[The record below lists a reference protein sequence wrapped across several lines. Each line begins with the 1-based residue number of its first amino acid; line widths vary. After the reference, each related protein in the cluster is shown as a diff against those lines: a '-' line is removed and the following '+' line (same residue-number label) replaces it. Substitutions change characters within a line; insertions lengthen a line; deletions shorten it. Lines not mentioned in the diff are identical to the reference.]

1 MKKLS
6 IFFLL
11 FMTIVATSCYDDK
24 SSTDFEVVKPIV
36 IDFGDASTSVNVFQF
51 DTLKIS
57 PIIYKN
63 GVKDENLTYEWKI
76 QGDKYPETVL
86 SHKMT
91 FSEPISVVPNS
102 KAYNLILTVTDKT
115 TGIQEFARIS
125 VSVQASLGTGLFVA
139 DTRDGQTSDISLIMS
154 MNFSTRNF
162 TDKDTRIFRNVYSSV
177 NQHLLDGVVTGM
189 SSLIRSGDC
198 RTLTFVT
205 ADDVY
210 RVDPYELVDKEKNND
225 IFVFPI
231 DESEFVPKGI
241 LLWNYKGLE
250 LLNLDGHV
258 YRRTT
263 NWGNLT
269 YDFYLLPPDFDE
281 RDYYVTM
288 MGVCGSYYNELPY
301 VFDKKNQR
309 ILTVSSWYDS
319 FQQFPKQSSGAAFD
333 VNNIGAYD
341 AIWMGEGENSQLLTV
356 FKAEQGNERW
366 LGMMKYDPY
375 GSNEKVGVRKFDL
388 SHCPGISEAVGF
400 ASSPVSPD
408 FYYATKDQIYTF
420 SLGNAGEVVAE
431 SRYAVD
437 KERDG
442 DITSMRLWREEY
454 SRMNV
459 SKSSSSTG
467 VSTQSAQNRLLVI
480 TTYKESTGEGKVI
493 TIPITQL
500 RSGTLEPNRDVH
512 GRYEGFGRITSVTY
526 NNTSG
531 Y

>member
-1 MKKLS
+1 MMFNAIKKEIMKKLS

-11 FMTIVATSCYDDK
+11 FMTVVATSCYDDK

-91 FSEPISVVPNS
+91 FSEPISVVPDS

-139 DTRDGQTSDISLIMS
+139 DTRDGQNSDISLIMS

-205 ADDVY
+205 AENVY

-225 IFVFPI
+225 IFFN
-231 DESEFVPKGI
+231 KKCI
-241 LLWNYKGLE
+241 LHE
-250 LLNLDGHV
+250 
-258 YRRTT
+258 RT
-263 NWGNLT
+263 
-269 YDFYLLPPDFDE
+269 
-281 RDYYVTM
+281 
-288 MGVCGSYYNELPY
+288 
-301 VFDKKNQR
+301 
-309 ILTVSSWYDS
+309 IL
-319 FQQFPKQSSGAAFD
+319 
-333 VNNIGAYD
+333 
-341 AIWMGEGENSQLLTV
+341 
-356 FKAEQGNERW
+356 
-366 LGMMKYDPY
+366 
-375 GSNEKVGVRKFDL
+375 
-388 SHCPGISEAVGF
+388 
-400 ASSPVSPD
+400 
-408 FYYATKDQIYTF
+408 
-420 SLGNAGEVVAE
+420 
-431 SRYAVD
+431 
-437 KERDG
+437 
-442 DITSMRLWREEY
+442 
-454 SRMNV
+454 
-459 SKSSSSTG
+459 
-467 VSTQSAQNRLLVI
+467 
-480 TTYKESTGEGKVI
+480 
-493 TIPITQL
+493 
-500 RSGTLEPNRDVH
+500 
-512 GRYEGFGRITSVTY
+512 
-526 NNTSG
+526 
-531 Y
+531 